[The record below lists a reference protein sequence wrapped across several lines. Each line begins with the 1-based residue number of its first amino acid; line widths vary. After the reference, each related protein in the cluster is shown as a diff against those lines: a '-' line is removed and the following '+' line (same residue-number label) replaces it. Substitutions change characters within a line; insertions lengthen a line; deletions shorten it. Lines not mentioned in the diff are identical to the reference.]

1 MVQQYLQQPPGQV
14 VLPLLHTQNDPWRS
28 LTGIQ
33 AWAVVAESTLGTRLA
48 TRVASHGALPLIETS
63 STEVAET
70 AATICDA
77 ATGML
82 PGRSQ
87 DLPAG

>member
-1 MVQQYLQQPPGQV
+1 M
-14 VLPLLHTQNDPWRS
+14 LPLLHTQNDPWRS